1 MRLSAVKK
9 WWILALIPY
18 VPLGLWILIS
28 MSVMNSSSSSFGS
41 ALAGGLMFAF
51 GFIALLVYTLVFV
64 ITLLIMLIRRKKRSH
79 SNPGHP
85 PAFTK

>member
-28 MSVMNSSSSSFGS
+28 MSVMNSSSSSFGG

-85 PAFTK
+85 PTFTK